1 MDYIKRRLNQLRSR
15 LISLHYWKSFTHF
28 SEALHEN
35 LTLWETD
42 TETLDQDRKWL
53 QTLRADSH
61 K

>member
-15 LISLHYWKSFTHF
+15 LISLHYWKSFTQF
-28 SEALHEN
+28 SETSHEN

-42 TETLDQDRKWL
+42 KETLDQDRKWL
-53 QTLRADSH
+53 QTLRMDSH